1 MKLFLEIVG
10 KFIFVLVV
18 FVIIPILLFITVDNL
33 ELYLLAGFS
42 AFTIIA
48 LVFDKIKN
56 RNFPKPLPQENL
68 SIKTNQTAYVRIR
81 KEYVYILSNISMPGL
96 IKIGRTNRSVD
107 ERLRELNN
115 TSLPTQFIVE
125 HTIETSD
132 SKYLEKMVHKNFEK
146 HRVNENREFFRI
158 HHEFVIKYAESIND
172 VLK

>member
-10 KFIFVLVV
+10 KFIFVLIA
-18 FVIIPILLFITVDNL
+18 FVIIPILILIFDF
-33 ELYLLAGFS
+33 ELYLLAVFF
-42 AFTIIA
+42 ALIIIA

-68 SIKTNQTAYVRIR
+68 SIKTNSTEYVRIR

-132 SKYLEKMVHKNFEK
+132 SKHLEKMVHKNFEK

-158 HHEFVIKYAESIND
+158 HHEVVIEYAKTIN
-172 VLK
+172 KSPN

>member
-1 MKLFLEIVG
+1 MSFLSTTG
-10 KFIFVLVV
+10 KIIFVLVA
-18 FVIIPILLFITVDNL
+18 FVIIPILILIFDL
-33 ELYLLAGFS
+33 ELYLLAGF
-42 AFTIIA
+42 FGLIIIA
-48 LVFDKIKN
+48 GVFDKIKN
-56 RNFPKPLPQENL
+56 RNFPKPSPPENL

-132 SKYLEKMVHKNFEK
+132 SKYLEKMVHKNFDK

-158 HHEFVIKYAESIND
+158 HHEVVIEYAKTINKS
-172 VLK
+172 LY